1 MSGTIDCLGVP
12 VARLTWPEFVAW
24 FEARA
29 AERRPEG
36 PSRLY
41 IVNAHTLNLAWEE
54 PAYRSILLRADL
66 ILNDGIGLDLAVR
79 LEGTPFFYNFNGTD
93 LFPRVLAEL
102 GQPERPLKVFLYG
115 AVPGRAETVAGVIA
129 SRYPNVEVVGV
140 RDGYAKDDA
149 ETVALINAASPDLLL
164 VAKGNPLQERWLDTH
179 GPALRVG
186 VAAGVGALFDFMSG
200 AVDRAPEWV
209 RTVRAEWMYRL
220 AIEPKRMFNR
230 YVIGNPVF
238 LARAVRHKARRGL
251 GR

>member
-1 MSGTIDCLGVP
+1 
-12 VARLTWPEFVAW
+12 
-24 FEARA
+24 
-29 AERRPEG
+29 
-36 PSRLY
+36 
-41 IVNAHTLNLAWEE
+41 
-54 PAYRSILLRADL
+54 
-66 ILNDGIGLDLAVR
+66 VR
-79 LEGTPFFYNFNGTD
+79 LEGAPFFYNFNGTD
-93 LFPRVLAEL
+93 LFPRVMAEL
-102 GQPERPLKVFLYG
+102 APARAGAQPRKLRTFLYG
-115 AVPGRAETVAGVIA
+115 AVPGRAEIVAGVIA

-149 ETVALINAASPDLLL
+149 ETVARINAASPDLLL

-209 RTVRAEWMYRL
+209 RAARAEWMYRL
-220 AIEPKRMFNR
+220 ALEPRRMFNR

-238 LARAVRHKARRGL
+238 LARAVRHKARRRL